1 MNQKNKIKCPD
12 SIQKTPN
19 KGMRSPQYLQQ
30 DTKTKKKIHLNSE
43 IYKKKTEILRCYLN
57 N

>member
-12 SIQKTPN
+12 SIQKIPN